1 MAQVYVS
8 TRIVVA
14 DIVGES
20 NALDKVA
27 DEILIRAKKNA
38 AKHRLTGD
46 YMDHLHVE
54 VAGRGKDR
62 LVVADGEG
70 AIPIEFGH
78 IVYKKSGG
86 RRVTT
91 GGTVVKRIPGLNIMR
106 DTYAEIPRG

>member
-20 NALDKVA
+20 NALDIVA
-27 DEILIRAKKNA
+27 HDILLRAKKNA
-38 AKHRLTGD
+38 AQHRLTGD

-78 IVYKKSGG
+78 IVYKKNGG

>member
-20 NALDKVA
+20 NALDEVA
-27 DEILIRAKKNA
+27 DGILLKAKKNA

-78 IVYKKSGG
+78 LIYKKTGG
-86 RRVTT
+86 RRAST
-91 GGTVVKRIPGLNIMR
+91 GGLVVKRVPGLNIMR

>member
-14 DIVGES
+14 DLVGET

-27 DEILIRAKKNA
+27 DDILLRAKKNA
-38 AKHRLTGD
+38 AQHRLTGD

-86 RRVTT
+86 RRVST
-91 GGTVVKRIPGLNIMR
+91 GGYVVKRVPGLNIMR

>member
-27 DEILIRAKKNA
+27 DDILLRAKKNA
-38 AKHRLTGD
+38 AQHRLTGD

-78 IVYKKSGG
+78 VIYKKSGG
-86 RRVTT
+86 RRVST
-91 GGTVVKRIPGLNIMR
+91 GGYVVKRVPGLNIMR

>member
-20 NALDKVA
+20 NALDIVA
-27 DEILIRAKKNA
+27 NKILIQAKKNA
-38 AKHRLTGD
+38 AAHRLTGD

-70 AIPIEFGH
+70 SVPIEFGH
-78 IVYKKSGG
+78 IVYKKTGG
-86 RRVTT
+86 RRASTN
-91 GGTVVKRIPGLNIMR
+91 GTVVKRIPGLHIMR

>member
-27 DEILIRAKKNA
+27 DSILLRAKKNA
-38 AKHRLTGD
+38 AQHRLTGD

-78 IVYKKSGG
+78 VIYKKSGG
-86 RRVTT
+86 RRVST
-91 GGTVVKRIPGLNIMR
+91 GGLVVKRVPGLNIMR

>member
-1 MAQVYVS
+1 MAQVYRSAYITAAEIAGDSSVM
-8 TRIVVA
+8 
-14 DIVGES
+14 
-20 NALDKVA
+20 
-27 DEILIRAKKNA
+27 DEIANEILLKAKKNA
-38 AKHRLTGD
+38 AQHRLTGD

-78 IVYKKSGG
+78 VIYKKSGG
-86 RRVTT
+86 RRVST
-91 GGTVVKRIPGLNIMR
+91 GGYVVKRVPGLNIMR